1 VSGALGIVDGLA
13 IALVAIALLSVANR
27 GLVLGV
33 WFLVVEAC
41 ALALV
46 AAALAIASGSP
57 HLWLAT
63 GLTIVVRAGI
73 GPAVL
78 FRVIRAVELRYEARP
93 LVSTRTALVA
103 AIGLTLVAF
112 LAAGDLRLT
121 DGVAARQALPASLS
135 LAFIGLLLMTT
146 RRKAVSQLIGFVT
159 LENGIFLAGL
169 IATRGFPLFVEIGV
183 LFDLL
188 FAVAVMAVFT
198 LRINEHFDTVSTDQ
212 LRRLR
217 G

>member
-1 VSGALGIVDGLA
+1 MSDAVGVIDGLSV
-13 IALVAIALLSVANR
+13 ALVAVALLSVANR
-27 GLVLGV
+27 GLVMGV
-33 WFLVVEAC
+33 WLLVVESSL
-41 ALALV
+41 LALV
-46 AAALAIASGSP
+46 AATLALASGAG
-57 HLWLAT
+57 HLWLAAA
-63 GLTIVVRAGI
+63 LTLVVRAAI

-78 FRVIRAVELRYEARP
+78 FRVVRAVELRFEARP
-93 LVSTRTALVA
+93 IVSTRTALVSA
-103 AIGLTLVAF
+103 VGLTLAAF

-135 LAFIGLLLMTT
+135 LMFIGLLLMAT
-146 RRKAVSQLIGFVT
+146 RRKAVSQLVGFITV
-159 LENGIFLAGL
+159 ENGIFLAGL
-169 IATRGFPLFVEIGV
+169 IATHGFPLFVEIGV

-188 FAVAVMAVFT
+188 VAVAVMAVFT